1 MSFTYTTLKSAIQD
15 YTQNTETSF
24 VSNLPTFIVQ
34 AEDRI
39 IKSVELPNFRKNVT
53 GTFTASNQYLATPSD
68 YLYPY
73 SLAVLD
79 SDSNYSYLLNTD
91 VSFMR
96 EAYPLVSTTGT
107 PKHYAQFDD
116 NTFIVGPTPN
126 ANFTTE
132 LHYFYVPQSITVA
145 SDGTTWLGTNAPEV
159 LLYASLLEAYTFMK
173 GEPDLMMNYEKRF
186 QEALQR
192 LTLESDG
199 YNRKDAYRDGQRK
212 INV

>member
-1 MSFTYTTLKSAIQD
+1 MSWTYTTLKSAIQD
-15 YTQNTETSF
+15 YTQNTESTF
-24 VSNLPTFIVQ
+24 VADLPTFIVQ

-53 GTFTASNQYLATPSD
+53 GTFTSSNQYLSTPSD

-79 SDSNYSYLLNTD
+79 SDSNYNYLLNTD
-91 VSFMR
+91 VSFIR
-96 EAYPLVSTTGT
+96 EAYPLASTTGT

-116 NTFIVGPTPN
+116 TTFIVGPTPN
-126 ANFTTE
+126 SNFTTE
-132 LHYFYVPQSITVA
+132 LHYFYIPQSITET

-159 LLYASLLEAYTFMK
+159 LLYASLVEAYTFMK
-173 GEPDLMMNYEKRF
+173 GELDILMNYEKRF